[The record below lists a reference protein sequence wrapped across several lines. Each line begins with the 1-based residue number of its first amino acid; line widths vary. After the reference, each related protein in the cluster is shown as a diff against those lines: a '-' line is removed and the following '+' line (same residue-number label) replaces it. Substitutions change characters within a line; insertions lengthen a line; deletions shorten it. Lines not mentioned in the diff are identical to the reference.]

1 MKALQTLS
9 YDLKQK
15 HRDARSNVLFDDDS
29 LDLVLD
35 FSLGEG
41 QPWRRVT
48 SEQARKR
55 TKKASAATGSRIDE
69 GELEDILATT

>member
-15 HRDARSNVLFDDDS
+15 HSGARRNVLFDDDNF
-29 LDLVLD
+29 DLVLD
-35 FSLGEG
+35 FSVGEG

-48 SEQARKR
+48 SDQARKR
-55 TKKASAATGSRIDE
+55 NEKSPASGFRVDE
-69 GELEDILATT
+69 RELDEILGQE